1 MFNRLF
7 KLERFLFLIIPR
19 HSLHTPFPR
28 IVLLDM
34 NKEGISVLIRQECLC
49 YNETN

>member
-19 HSLHTPFPR
+19 HSLHTPFPKDSTFGYEQR
-28 IVLLDM
+28 GNLHF
-34 NKEGISVLIRQECLC
+34 NKTRMFML
-49 YNETN
+49 

>member
-19 HSLHTPFPR
+19 LSLNTPFLR
-28 IVLLDM
+28 NSTFDYEQRGNLRF
-34 NKEGISVLIRQECLC
+34 NKTRMFML
-49 YNETN
+49 